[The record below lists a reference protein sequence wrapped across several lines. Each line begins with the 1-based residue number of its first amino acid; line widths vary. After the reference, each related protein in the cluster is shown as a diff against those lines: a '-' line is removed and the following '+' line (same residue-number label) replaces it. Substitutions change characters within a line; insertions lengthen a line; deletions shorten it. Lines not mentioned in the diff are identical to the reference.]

1 MNERTGAE
9 LVSVVVPTY
18 NQSRYLPICLD
29 SIMFQDY
36 PDLEI
41 IVVDDASTDNTRE
54 SLHGYE
60 KTVSAERVSYACN
73 YSEASGKVE
82 RCRHRR
88 YPFEGRELKIIH
100 HDENKGLG
108 VALNTGF
115 HVATGAYC
123 TFIASDDMLLPSAMS
138 DLATALDTNQADFAY
153 ADMHIV
159 DDAGRILR
167 RFSLPDY
174 TFEAAFCHWYLCG
187 VCKLYRREL
196 HDRVGF
202 YNEQVKPQDH
212 EMYLRFAMHGARFV
226 HLPKVLANV
235 RIHDGQR
242 QVDNH
247 LPVNWGKLYEESA
260 SLVRKARRHQRA
272 GS

>member
-1 MNERTGAE
+1 LNDIKKKISI
-9 LVSVVVPTY
+9 VIPTY
-18 NQSRYLPICLD
+18 NQAQYLPACLD
-29 SIMFQDY
+29 TVWFQEY
-36 PDLEI
+36 PKIE
-41 IVVDDASTDNTRE
+41 IVVVNDGSLDATRE
-54 SLHGYE
+54 MLDHYVAAVADE
-60 KTVSAERVSYACN
+60 QVSYACN
-73 YSEASGKVE
+73 YSEAAGKVE

-88 YPFEGRELKIIH
+88 YPVEGRELKIIH

-115 HVATGAYC
+115 RVATGDFC
-123 TFIASDDMLLPSAMS
+123 TFIASDDTLIPSAMS
-138 DLATALDTNQADFAY
+138 DLAVLLEQRNADFAY

-174 TFEAAFCHWYLCG
+174 TFEAAFCRWYLCG

-202 YNEQVKPQDH
+202 YDERVKPQDH
-212 EMYLRFAMHGARFV
+212 EMYLRFAMYGARFV

-235 RIHDGQR
+235 RIHVDQR

-247 LPVNWGKLYEESA
+247 LPANWGQLYKESA
-260 SLVRKARRHQRA
+260 ALVLKARQYA
-272 GS
+272 KDSF